1 MASCCLAVEHS
12 CQRLLACNPHPTLL
26 LDVPGALPAAADLY
40 HDNGDSGDSGDSG
53 DNVDNPDSLYGTTD
67 LFSILR
73 TLTTNE
79 GGGRSGSHAK
89 VHVLSRPPPADG
101 VI

>member
-26 LDVPGALPAAADLY
+26 LDVPGALPAAADLD
-40 HDNGDSGDSGDSG
+40 HDNSDSG
-53 DNVDNPDSLYGTTD
+53 DNGDNGDNPDSLSATSD
-67 LFSILR
+67 LFSVLR

-79 GGGRSGSHAK
+79 DGGRSGSHAM